1 MSKDIADIIRERR
14 MPHLIEEEKEEEFK
28 KKVQKLLKRIDKET
42 CCDDEIITKIKYL
55 IVKVLLEEE

>member
-1 MSKDIADIIRERR
+1 

-28 KKVQKLLKRIDKET
+28 KKVQKLLKRIDKEI